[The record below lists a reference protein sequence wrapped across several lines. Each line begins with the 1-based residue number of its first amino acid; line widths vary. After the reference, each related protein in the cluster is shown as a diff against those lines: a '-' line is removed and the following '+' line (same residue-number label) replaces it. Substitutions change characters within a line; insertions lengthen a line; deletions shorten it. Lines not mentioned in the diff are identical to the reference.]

1 MMNIYLHE
9 LKTRLKS
16 VLIWSASIVALMFF
30 FMSLFQSFANQT
42 ALVTSLM
49 ASFPK
54 ELLIAFGM
62 ADMDWSTIL
71 GFYALLFVFIQI
83 CLAVQ
88 AANYGFAL
96 VSIEETEWT
105 ADFLL
110 SKPVSRGRIYFAKLL
125 AALTALAL
133 TQALIWAFSLL
144 VVALFNN
151 GQAVDFGTLALLLLS
166 MIPFQLFFLS
176 VGLLISLLVKRIR
189 SVTPFSM
196 GLVFGLY
203 ILNAFGGMIGEKS
216 LEVIS
221 PFQHF
226 APNFIIKHAAWDGSL
241 AWISLVIIVIAFPAS
256 YILYQR
262 RNIPSAV

>member
-1 MMNIYLHE
+1 MNIYMHE
-9 LKTRLKS
+9 LKTRLRS
-16 VLIWSASIVALMFF
+16 VLIWSASIAALMLLFL
-30 FMSLFQSFANQT
+30 SLFESFASQT
-42 ALVTSLM
+42 AMVTQLM
-49 ASFPK
+49 AAFPR

-62 ADMDWSTIL
+62 ADMDWSSIL
-71 GFYALLFVFIQI
+71 GFYALTFVFIQI

-88 AANYGFAL
+88 AANYGFSL
-96 VSIEETEWT
+96 VSIEESEWT

-110 SKPVSRGRIYFAKLL
+110 SKPVSRTHIITAKLL
-125 AALTALAL
+125 AALTALAI
-133 TQALIWAFSLL
+133 TQAVIWVCSFVFVYAFRY
-144 VVALFNN
+144 
-151 GQAVDFGTLALLLLS
+151 GQEVQAGTMALLLLS

-176 VGLLISLLVKRIR
+176 VGACISLLVKRVR

-216 LEVIS
+216 LEVLS

-226 APNFIIKHAAWDGSL
+226 APNYIVKHAAWDASL
-241 AWISLVIIVIAFPAS
+241 VWISIVIIVIALPAS
-256 YILYQR
+256 YVLYLR